1 MMNIVLWILQG
12 LLAILFLLFGGMRV
26 VKSKDELKEMGD
38 GRMDWVDDLSAG
50 QVKLIGI
57 LEVLAAIGLILPAL
71 TNILP
76 ILTPLAAVGLVLTMV
91 GAITLHLRRGDP
103 RQALVM
109 NAVLLLVA
117 TFVAYGRFVLVPLP
131 A

>member
-1 MMNIVLWILQG
+1 MNIVLWILQG
-12 LLAILFLLFGGMRV
+12 LLALVFLGAGSMKVTR
-26 VKSKDELKEMGD
+26 SKEQLLATGE
-38 GRMDWVDDLSAG
+38 RMAWVDDLSAG

-71 TNILP
+71 TGILP

-91 GAITLHLRRGDP
+91 GAMLLHIRRSDP
-103 RQALVM
+103 RQALMM
-109 NAVLLLVA
+109 NIVFLSVAV
-117 TFVAYGRFVLVPLP
+117 FVAYGRFVLVPFT